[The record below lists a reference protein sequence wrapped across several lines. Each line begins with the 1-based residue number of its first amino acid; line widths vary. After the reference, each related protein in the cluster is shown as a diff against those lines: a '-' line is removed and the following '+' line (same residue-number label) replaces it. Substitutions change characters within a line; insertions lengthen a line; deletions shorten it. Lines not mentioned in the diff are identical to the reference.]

1 MSNLSPSPEPVQLEQ
16 THDHSACET
25 LLSLNQEIQ
34 PDPPPPKVDAGNA
47 LPPQSV
53 IDPENN
59 SPDEEENDDKE
70 GGEIDGGQEQ
80 EIPPISSGTALHLDP
95 PITAPHASVIDVTI
109 TSLPHGLNTRRT
121 LGKRKGKGKGKG
133 KGKPNIKKRLAVEE
147 KFQTLMEKLN
157 PIPFIPHK
165 IPDFNKHEYLMKK
178 LGLWDFVHIDFDRI
192 MRVDL
197 IAQLI
202 ANYDPKSHA
211 SYVNDYRIKI
221 SRAELAHA
229 FKLPKRNKRNAGGA
243 EVDLEW
249 GEFQDDSIG
258 FINELVSNWVLLHDD
273 AWMMPNEVFDWLKVI
288 NDGHPEKV
296 DWATF
301 IWFMV
306 EKELKQGGQL
316 RGCHYASH
324 LQHLMRWQR
333 KELFWTVRPGCE
345 DPKEEDEVKET
356 YVSFNFGGETKSP
369 REEGCLV
376 VEPSTE
382 LKLGQDGEKGKVI
395 EDMGMIDVEKKDSDY
410 DDEEIEEEPGQWLLR
425 GKNEI
430 GKHFMQR
437 CSIENV
443 EEFLSFQ
450 EKEVEEEI
458 EEEEDEDE
466 GRNKVD
472 VYPSDEVMEANQMD
486 TRVDGLHIRFTPSF
500 FKSTGKRVIE
510 HDDINTSHHT
520 NGSNKKLRTNDLWD
534 PKPLDF
540 GMCMEQIQHVTERAK
555 MLYEEKEQA
564 LGQVDMNQH
573 ILLGELNKRD
583 AVIKHLQETRLDEV
597 QKKDGEIFR
606 LERELYLMESILEG
620 YRKAL
625 KETQRA
631 FADYKEKAQLPEE
644 PTYKDAGPGGLMLTA
659 VEIERLRKKREEEYK
674 LCCLSVEQKMKEFED
689 DWAGRFNEYF
699 KKVNIFESSL
709 TSSASEVNE
718 LIDIFQKWK
727 KKRSEEASIEV
738 FGPEEAVEAE
748 EESISTAQ
756 TEEEESDS
764 EGSQSSS

>member
-1 MSNLSPSPEPVQLEQ
+1 MSDSSPSPEPVQLEQ
-16 THDHSACET
+16 SHDYSACET
-25 LLSLNQEIQ
+25 LLSLNQEIPNQ
-34 PDPPPPKVDAGNA
+34 PDPPKFDAGYA
-47 LPPQSV
+47 PPPQSV
-53 IDPENN
+53 IDSENN
-59 SPDEEENDDKE
+59 SPDEKENDDEE

-80 EIPPISSGTALHLDP
+80 EIPSMSSGTVLHEDLP
-95 PITAPHASVIDVTI
+95 VTAPRASVIDVTI
-109 TSLPHGLNTRRT
+109 TSLPHGLNNRRT
-121 LGKRKGKGKGKG
+121 LVGKRKG

-147 KFQTLMEKLN
+147 KLQTLMAKLN

-165 IPDFNKHEYLMKK
+165 ILDFDKHENLLKK

-192 MRVDL
+192 IRVDL

-211 SYVNDYRIKI
+211 SYVNDCRIKI

-243 EVDLEW
+243 QVDLEW
-249 GEFQDDSIG
+249 EKFSDDSIG
-258 FINELVSNWVLLHDD
+258 FITELVSNWVLLHEDD

-296 DWATF
+296 DWATL

-306 EKELKQGGQL
+306 EKELKQGGEL

-324 LQHLMRWQR
+324 LQHLLRCQR
-333 KELFWTVRPGCE
+333 KKLFWTVRPGGE

-356 YVSFNFGGETKSP
+356 RVSFNFGGETKNT

-376 VEPSTE
+376 VGPSTE
-382 LKLGQDGEKGKVI
+382 LKLGLDDEKGKRI
-395 EDMGMIDVEKKDSDY
+395 EDMGMMDAEKKDSD
-410 DDEEIEEEPGQWLLR
+410 DDEEIEEEPGQWLLH
-425 GKNEI
+425 GKNKT

-450 EKEVEEEI
+450 EKEAEEEI

-466 GRNKVD
+466 SRNKVD
-472 VYPSDEVMEANQMD
+472 VYPSHEVMEANQMD
-486 TRVDGLHIRFTPSF
+486 NGLHIRFTH
-500 FKSTGKRVIE
+500 TGKRVIG
-510 HDDINTSHHT
+510 HDDINTSHHA
-520 NGSNKKLRTNDLWD
+520 NGSKKKLRTNDLWD

-540 GMCMEQIQHVTERAK
+540 GMCMEQIQHVAERAK

-564 LGQVDMNQH
+564 LGQLDMNQH

-583 AVIKHLQETRLDEV
+583 AVIKHLQEMRLDEV

-606 LERELYLMESILEG
+606 LERELYLMESVLEG

-625 KETQRA
+625 KETQRS

-689 DWAGRFNEYF
+689 DWAGRFDEYF
-699 KKVNIFESSL
+699 NKVDIFESSL

-718 LIDIFQKWK
+718 LIELFQKWK
-727 KKRSEEASIEV
+727 KRAEEALIEV

-748 EESISTAQ
+748 EDSISTAQ
-756 TEEEESDS
+756 TEEEEESDS